1 VSWSSSAARW
11 IDPGSTSAGTRSAG
25 SQARDFF
32 ILLRQAL
39 LLAVYHPL

>member
-1 VSWSSSAARW
+1 VLDR
-11 IDPGSTSAGTRSAG
+11 